1 MWEDDEDIDGGYGT
15 GGAAASID
23 LGRRS
28 LDGDTRKGK
37 HSRVG
42 SVSIDGIPIRSDP
55 NSNDLPVVPRPGA
68 ARPMVVHM
76 VSGGS
81 MAALETS
88 LPGTPTSRTGSYI
101 NPSPGQWPP
110 SRLTSEPQT
119 PPQDGASISRR
130 PSRSSTAGGHRHTA
144 SNLLPIVAGYQLG
157 VVVGDLVGGR
167 TRHEDIGEGL
177 EAWRV

>member
-28 LDGDTRKGK
+28 LDGDNRKGK
-37 HSRVG
+37 RSRVS
-42 SVSIDGIPIRSDP
+42 SVSIDGIPIRPDP
-55 NSNDLPVVPRPGA
+55 GSNDHSSAMTPRPMA
-68 ARPMVVHM
+68 VRAI
-76 VSGGS
+76 SGGS
-81 MAALETS
+81 MAVLETS

-101 NPSPGQWPP
+101 NPSPGPRPP
-110 SRLTSEPQT
+110 SQLTSEPQT
-119 PPQDGASISRR
+119 PSLDGVSISRR
-130 PSRSSTAGGHRHTA
+130 PSRSSTTSGHRHTA

-167 TRHEDIGEGL
+167 TRREDIGEGL
-177 EAWRV
+177 EARRV